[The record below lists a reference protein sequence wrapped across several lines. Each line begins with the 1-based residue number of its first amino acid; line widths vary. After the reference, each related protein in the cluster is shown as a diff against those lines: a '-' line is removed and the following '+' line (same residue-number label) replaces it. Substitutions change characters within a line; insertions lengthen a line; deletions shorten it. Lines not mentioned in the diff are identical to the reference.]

1 MARLIWFLLTLIS
14 FVFIFTLYRYQG
26 VPVDRDRFFVRMEKK
41 AAEAKRLQEQME
53 AKRAA
58 QLKALEAKKKPL
70 LVLDTPELQNGY
82 QVYFKKGKCITCHGK
97 KGEGKSSQQAPKLA
111 AQHDWYLYSTLVK
124 FKKRERVNKKM
135 DPYLRRLSNQD
146 FQDVAT
152 YLSKLP
158 AQ

>member
-58 QLKALEAKKKPL
+58 QLKALEAKRSL
-70 LVLDTPELQNGY
+70 
-82 QVYFKKGKCITCHGK
+82 F
-97 KGEGKSSQQAPKLA
+97 
-111 AQHDWYLYSTLVK
+111 
-124 FKKRERVNKKM
+124 
-135 DPYLRRLSNQD
+135 
-146 FQDVAT
+146 
-152 YLSKLP
+152 
-158 AQ
+158 